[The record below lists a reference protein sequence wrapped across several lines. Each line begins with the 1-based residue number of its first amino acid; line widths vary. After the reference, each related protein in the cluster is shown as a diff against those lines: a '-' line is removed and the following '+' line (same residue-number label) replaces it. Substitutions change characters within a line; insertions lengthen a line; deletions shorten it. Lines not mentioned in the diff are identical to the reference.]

1 MASPPIPPSL
11 DHLTTRPFSFY
22 PPILNFEHNEWLFR
36 KATWSEILVVN
47 CRTGVEIWI
56 SRRLSL
62 AESPASSD
70 PVLIVGLNRELEYKG
85 GTVWPFQRRVIEM
98 PTAAGGSP
106 MASGAVPD
114 RRASA
119 SVVGIRLESNDR
131 RIFKLIAAALP
142 VAVLLCLAALRL
154 TQVGEVRQ
162 GVVFTTKDQQYLAL
176 TSRDD
181 FFAVAQAGQ
190 ASSASLAERVGRAS
204 VPRARLSGPQVHRHP
219 DGQRPPGRPL
229 HRDRGR
235 ELETRSLGGAALRRH
250 HRLSASRP
258 QTLLNSGPDTR
269 PAQGAGCPPWGP
281 APRGRWC
288 LSPNLRRGHPPG
300 PQFRV
305 C

>member
-47 CRTGVEIWI
+47 CRTGAEVWI
-56 SRRLSL
+56 SRRLIGEVSRID
-62 AESPASSD
+62 D

-98 PTAAGGSP
+98 PIAASGSP
-106 MASGAVPD
+106 LGPGAAAD
-114 RRASA
+114 RPA
-119 SVVGIRLESNDR
+119 SVIGIRLESNDR

-162 GVVFTTKDQQYLAL
+162 GLVFTTKDQQYLAL

-181 FFAVAQAGQ
+181 YFAVAQKLGKPASDRWRSESGELQYRALSYPDRKYTIILMGSARQ
-190 ASSASLAERVGRAS
+190 AALYIGTVDENWKAVHSVALHSGGTTASLLRALK
-204 VPRARLSGPQVHRHP
+204 R
-219 DGQRPPGRPL
+219 
-229 HRDRGR
+229 
-235 ELETRSLGGAALRRH
+235 
-250 HRLSASRP
+250 
-258 QTLLNSGPDTR
+258 
-269 PAQGAGCPPWGP
+269 
-281 APRGRWC
+281 
-288 LSPNLRRGHPPG
+288 
-300 PQFRV
+300 F
-305 C
+305 